1 MHPAFSV
8 IFFTAISGVGY
19 GAMLLLGL
27 AVLLEPAGFEA
38 GRLAFALLLAGALAA
53 AGLLASML
61 HLGQPLR
68 AWRAFSQ
75 WRTSWLSR
83 EGVASV
89 LTFVPLAAAF
99 VLVARAEEGAGLRV
113 AGAALAAGAV
123 LTLYC
128 TANIYRSLKTVRAW
142 HNGYVWPAYL
152 LHALLTG
159 GALLWAIAAFAPADA
174 LPRGARILLFGVVFL
189 ASRLLGRLKRA
200 YWTWLDAAPVAPDAG
215 AATGLARF
223 GSVRSVEAPHTEEN
237 YLTQEMGFR
246 VARKHA
252 ARLRTI
258 ALGLGGVL
266 PTIAAAIGLIGMN
279 WPALGGF
286 EAVLAP
292 LTLIAAVSGAFVERW
307 LFFAEA
313 RHAVMAYY
321 QANAA

>member
-1 MHPAFSV
+1 MHPALSV

-27 AVLLEPAGFEA
+27 AVLFEPAGFEA
-38 GRLAFALLLAGALAA
+38 GKLAFALLLAGALAA

-75 WRTSWLSR
+75 WRSSWLSR

-89 LTFVPLAAAF
+89 LTFVPLVAAF
-99 VLVARAEEGAGLRV
+99 ALVARANE
-113 AGAALAAGAV
+113 GAALRVSGATVAVGAV

-142 HNGYVWPAYL
+142 HNGYVWPGYL
-152 LHALLTG
+152 LHALLG
-159 GALLWAIAAFAPADA
+159 GGTLLWTIAAFATDA
-174 LPRGARILLFGVVFL
+174 LPRGAHIVLFGIVFL
-189 ASRLLGRLKRA
+189 ASRLLGRVKAA
-200 YWTWLDAAPVAPDAG
+200 YWTWLDAAPLAPDAG
-215 AATGLARF
+215 AATGLAHF
-223 GSVRSVEAPHTEEN
+223 GTVRSVEAPHTEEN

-246 VARKHA
+246 LARKHA
-252 ARLRTI
+252 APLRAI
-258 ALGLGGVL
+258 ALALSSVL
-266 PTIAAAIGLIGMN
+266 PTIAAAIGLIGVT
-279 WPALGGF
+279 WSALGGL
-286 EAVLAP
+286 EPVIAP
-292 LTLIAAVSGAFVERW
+292 LALIAAVSGAFVERW

-313 RHAVMAYY
+313 RHSVMAYY